1 MISLKKEKSQNVTDV
16 AYVVKTKQQLER
28 MNKLLG
34 TRETV
39 YPALYVK
46 VLGTLIQ
53 TDMWRMPYMKNVG
66 YNVIRL

>member
-39 YPALYVK
+39 YP
-46 VLGTLIQ
+46 
-53 TDMWRMPYMKNVG
+53 WSCR
-66 YNVIRL
+66 